1 MSRDITYRIE
11 TKDEDGNWNLLSWF
25 AEYEYNGI
33 SAKSAIKIFFSSFSI
48 SRYKMVKK
56 ICGKDY
62 SVNYFSNIWKEL
74 QKLCRY
80 NSRKPKSYTIAGE
93 KLMKKNWFS
102 EGACCFSDDI
112 EELIGVHNGIPQD
125 ASLELEDALKEDE
138 IDSDG
143 YKYHYIYKYFTL
155 RELQNCYEK
164 EIDKLFVELDNASI
178 KTSNAID
185 HITIMKKLERIENI
199 ILNKE
204 ETLEESL
211 EKSRLEKQLDKQSEE
226 YGCFDYNREQLEY
239 LQTEKFWDIIA
250 LIRLNNYVTFLTE
263 YVKTGYISADN
274 IRIIYYIS

>member
-1 MSRDITYRIE
+1 MSLDITYRIE

-33 SAKSAIKIFFSSFSI
+33 SAKSAMKIFFSSFSI

-56 ICGKDY
+56 ICGKDC

-80 NSRKPKSYTIAGE
+80 KSRKPKPYTVAGE
-93 KLMKKNWFS
+93 KLMKRNWFS
-102 EGACCFSDDI
+102 ECARCFSNDI

-138 IDSDG
+138 FDSDG
-143 YKYHYIYKYFTL
+143 YKYHYNYKYFTL

-185 HITIMKKLERIENI
+185 NKIILNKLERIENI
-199 ILNKE
+199 ILNKDGRIDEKKENE
-204 ETLEESL
+204 E
-211 EKSRLEKQLDKQSEE
+211 DD
-226 YGCFDYNREQLEY
+226 CFDYNREQLEY

-263 YVKTGYISADN
+263 HFKTCYTSADN

>member
-33 SAKSAIKIFFSSFSI
+33 SAKSAMKIFFSSFSI

-80 NSRKPKSYTIAGE
+80 KSRKPKSYTIAGKKMME
-93 KLMKKNWFS
+93 KNYFS
-102 EGACCFSDDI
+102 ECACCFTDDI
-112 EELIGVHNGIPQD
+112 EELIGTHNGIPQD
-125 ASLELEDALKEDE
+125 ASLELQDALKKDE
-138 IDSDG
+138 VDSDG
-143 YKYHYIYKYFTL
+143 YKYHYSYKYFTL
-155 RELQNCYEK
+155 GELQSCYEK
-164 EIDKLFVELDNASI
+164 EIDKLFVELDNTSS
-178 KTSNAID
+178 KVSNAIN
-185 HITIMKKLERIENI
+185 HKAIMNKLERIENI
-199 ILNKE
+199 ILSKDGRIDEQKE
-204 ETLEESL
+204 NEE
-211 EKSRLEKQLDKQSEE
+211 DD
-226 YGCFDYNREQLEY
+226 CFDYNKEQLEY

-250 LIRLNNYVTFLTE
+250 LIRLNNYVSFLTE

-274 IRIIYYIS
+274 VRIIYYIS